1 MKSKKKNKRGDKKMR
16 RIMSSS
22 MTVALL
28 VVLAAGPVK
37 ITYAA
42 EKFEVRWGTITA
54 GGAWQVIGAAMLEDI
69 KKANPNITGSCVPS
83 TTTANALGVH
93 MDKFNVAFCLTDT
106 IADAWRGEGFFKE
119 HGKLQDLRAV
129 VAIYPHATHLVVRA
143 DSGINKIEDLR
154 GKRITPDGRGLS
166 CDLQTQRLLGLHNMS
181 YDDVKVQ
188 FLSFS
193 DAAGNFIDRHLDAL
207 MFITVPFPFAPV
219 INVATQMN
227 IKLLSLSDDDIT
239 KLVKYPGVT
248 RFTLPAGLYKGIDY
262 PVNGICVYSFIMV
275 RKDMPEDIVYAMA
288 KTIADNLDSYG
299 NVLVSMKY
307 VTPRGLCADVGIP
320 YHPGAEKYFR
330 QRGWR

>member
-1 MKSKKKNKRGDKKMR
+1 
-16 RIMSSS
+16 MSISL
-22 MTVALL
+22 TVALL

-42 EKFEVRWGTITA
+42 EKFEIRWGTITA

-93 MDKFNVAFCLTDT
+93 MGKFNVAFCLTDT

-119 HGKLQDLRAV
+119 QGKIQDLRAV

-227 IKLLSLSDDDIT
+227 IKLMSLSDDDIT
-239 KLVKYPGVT
+239 KLVKYPGVA
-248 RFTLPAGLYKGIDY
+248 RYTLPAGLYKGIDY

-307 VTPRGLCADVGIP
+307 VTPKGLCADVGIP

>member
-1 MKSKKKNKRGDKKMR
+1 
-16 RIMSSS
+16 
-22 MTVALL
+22 
-28 VVLAAGPVK
+28 
-37 ITYAA
+37 
-42 EKFEVRWGTITA
+42 
-54 GGAWQVIGAAMLEDI
+54 
-69 KKANPNITGSCVPS
+69 
-83 TTTANALGVH
+83 

-166 CDLQTQRLLGLHNMS
+166 CDLQTQRLFRLHNMS

-262 PVNGICVYSFIMV
+262 PVNGICVYSFIIV
-275 RKDMPEDIVYAMA
+275 RKDMPEDIVYAMV
-288 KTIADNLDSYG
+288 KTITDNLERYG
-299 NVLVSMKY
+299 DVLVSMKY
-307 VTPRGLCADVGIP
+307 VTHKGLCADVGIP
-320 YHPGAEKYFR
+320 YHSGAEKYFR

>member
-1 MKSKKKNKRGDKKMR
+1 MR
-16 RIMSSS
+16 RIMSCS

-28 VVLAAGPVK
+28 VAVVMGSTQIAG
-37 ITYAA
+37 AA
-42 EKFEVRWGTITA
+42 EKFEIRWGTITA

-69 KKANPNITGSCVPS
+69 KKANPNITGSCIPS

-93 MDKFNVAFCLTDT
+93 MDKFNVGFCLTDT

-119 HGKLQDLRAV
+119 SGKIQDLRAV
-129 VAIYPHATHLVVRA
+129 AAIYPHATHLVVRA

-154 GKRITPDGRGLS
+154 GKRISPDGRGLS
-166 CDLQTQRLLGLHNMS
+166 CDLQTQRLLALHNMS
-181 YDDVKVQ
+181 YNDVKVQ

-207 MFITVPFPFAPV
+207 TFITVPFPFAPV

-227 IKLLSLSDDDIT
+227 IKLLSLSDEDIA
-239 KLVKYPGVT
+239 KLVKFPGVA
-248 RFTLPAGLYKGIDY
+248 RYTLPAGLYKGIDY
-262 PVNGICVYSFIMV
+262 PVHGICVYSFVFV
-275 RKDMPEDIVYAMA
+275 RKDMPEDIAYAMV
-288 KTIADNLDSYG
+288 KTIADNLDNYG
-299 NVLVSMKY
+299 DVLVSMKY
-307 VTPRGLCADVGIP
+307 VTHKGLCADVGIP

>member
-1 MKSKKKNKRGDKKMR
+1 MR
-16 RIMSSS
+16 RIMSRS

-28 VVLAAGPVK
+28 VALVIGSVEMAG
-37 ITYAA
+37 AA
-42 EKFEVRWGTITA
+42 EKFEIRWGTITA

-83 TTTANALGVH
+83 TTTANALGVQ
-93 MDKFNVAFCLTDT
+93 MGKFNVAFCLTDT

-119 HGKLQDLRAV
+119 HGKIQDLRAV

-154 GKRITPDGRGLS
+154 GKCITPDGKGLS
-166 CDLQTQRLLGLHNMS
+166 CDLQTRRLLALHNMS

-207 MFITVPFPFAPV
+207 TFITVPFPFAPV
-219 INVATQMN
+219 INVATQVN
-227 IKLLSLSDDDIT
+227 IKLLSLSDEDIA
-239 KLVKYPGVT
+239 KLVKFPGVA
-248 RFTLPAGLYKGIDY
+248 RYTLPAGLYKGIDY
-262 PVNGICVYSFIMV
+262 PVHGICVYSFIFV
-275 RKDMPEDIVYAMA
+275 RKDMPEDIVYAMV
-288 KTIADNLDSYG
+288 KTIADNLDRYG

-307 VTPRGLCADVGIP
+307 VTYKGLAADVGIP
-320 YHPGAEKYFR
+320 FHPGAMRYFKE
-330 QRGWR
+330 RGW

>member
-1 MKSKKKNKRGDKKMR
+1 MR
-16 RIMSSS
+16 RIMSFS

-42 EKFEVRWGTITA
+42 EKFEIRWGTITA

-69 KKANPNITGSCVPS
+69 KKANPNITGSCIPS

-106 IADAWRGEGFFKE
+106 IADALRGEGFFKE

-227 IKLLSLSDDDIT
+227 IKLLSLSDDDIA
-239 KLVKYPGVT
+239 KLVKYPGVA
-248 RFTLPAGLYKGIDY
+248 RYTLPAGLYKGVDY

-307 VTPRGLCADVGIP
+307 VTPKGLCADVGIP

>member
-1 MKSKKKNKRGDKKMR
+1 
-16 RIMSSS
+16 MSIS

-42 EKFEVRWGTITA
+42 EKFEIRWGTITA

-227 IKLLSLSDDDIT
+227 IKLLSLSDDDIA
-239 KLVKYPGVT
+239 KLVKYPGVA
-248 RFTLPAGLYKGIDY
+248 RYTLPAGLYKGVDY

-307 VTPRGLCADVGIP
+307 VTPKGLCADVGIP

>member
-1 MKSKKKNKRGDKKMR
+1 
-16 RIMSSS
+16 

-42 EKFEVRWGTITA
+42 EKFEIRWGTITA

-106 IADAWRGEGFFKE
+106 IADALRGEGFFKE

-166 CDLQTQRLLGLHNMS
+166 CDLQTQRLLGFHNMS

-188 FLSFS
+188 FLSFN

-227 IKLLSLSDDDIT
+227 IKLMSLSDDDIA
-239 KLVKYPGVT
+239 KLVKYPGVA
-248 RFTLPAGLYKGIDY
+248 RYTLPAGLYKGVDY

-307 VTPRGLCADVGIP
+307 VTPKGLCADVGIP

>member
-1 MKSKKKNKRGDKKMR
+1 
-16 RIMSSS
+16 
-22 MTVALL
+22 
-28 VVLAAGPVK
+28 
-37 ITYAA
+37 
-42 EKFEVRWGTITA
+42 
-54 GGAWQVIGAAMLEDI
+54 
-69 KKANPNITGSCVPS
+69 
-83 TTTANALGVH
+83 

-106 IADAWRGEGFFKE
+106 IADALRGEGFFKE

-166 CDLQTQRLLGLHNMS
+166 CDLQTLRLLGFHNMS

-188 FLSFS
+188 FLSFN

-227 IKLLSLSDDDIT
+227 IKLLSLSDDDIA
-239 KLVKYPGVT
+239 KLVKYPGVA
-248 RFTLPAGLYKGIDY
+248 RYTLPAGLYKGVDY

-307 VTPRGLCADVGIP
+307 VTPKGLCADVGSP

>member
-1 MKSKKKNKRGDKKMR
+1 
-16 RIMSSS
+16 
-22 MTVALL
+22 
-28 VVLAAGPVK
+28 
-37 ITYAA
+37 
-42 EKFEVRWGTITA
+42 
-54 GGAWQVIGAAMLEDI
+54 
-69 KKANPNITGSCVPS
+69 
-83 TTTANALGVH
+83 
-93 MDKFNVAFCLTDT
+93 
-106 IADAWRGEGFFKE
+106 
-119 HGKLQDLRAV
+119 
-129 VAIYPHATHLVVRA
+129 
-143 DSGINKIEDLR
+143 
-154 GKRITPDGRGLS
+154 
-166 CDLQTQRLLGLHNMS
+166 
-181 YDDVKVQ
+181 
-188 FLSFS
+188 
-193 DAAGNFIDRHLDAL
+193 

-307 VTPRGLCADVGIP
+307 VTPKGLCADVGIP

>member
-1 MKSKKKNKRGDKKMR
+1 MFCST
-16 RIMSSS
+16 
-22 MTVALL
+22 TVALL
-28 VVLAAGPVK
+28 VVLAIGPVK
-37 ITYAA
+37 IAYAA

-69 KKANPNITGSCVPS
+69 KKANPNITGSCIPS

-119 HGKLQDLRAV
+119 SGKIQDLRAV

-154 GKRITPDGRGLS
+154 GKRISPDGRGLS
-166 CDLQTQRLLGLHNMS
+166 CDLQTQRLLGLYNMS
-181 YDDVKVQ
+181 YNDVKVQ

-207 MFITVPFPFAPV
+207 TFITVPFPFAPV

-227 IKLLSLSDDDIT
+227 IKLLSLSDDDIA
-239 KLVKYPGVT
+239 KLTKYPGVT
-248 RFTLPAGLYKGIDY
+248 RCTLPAGLYKGIDY
-262 PVNGICVYSFIMV
+262 PVNGICVYSFILV
-275 RKDMPEDIVYAMA
+275 RKDMSEDIVYAMV
-288 KTIADNLDSYG
+288 KTIADNLDKYG
-299 NVLVSMKY
+299 DVLVSMKY
-307 VTPRGLCADVGIP
+307 VTQKGLCADVGIP

-330 QRGWR
+330 QKGWR

>member
-1 MKSKKKNKRGDKKMR
+1 
-16 RIMSSS
+16 
-22 MTVALL
+22 
-28 VVLAAGPVK
+28 
-37 ITYAA
+37 
-42 EKFEVRWGTITA
+42 
-54 GGAWQVIGAAMLEDI
+54 MLEDI
-69 KKANPNITGSCVPS
+69 KKANPNITGSCMPS

-93 MDKFNVAFCLTDT
+93 MGKFNVAFCLTDT
-106 IADAWRGEGFFKE
+106 IADALRGEGFFKE

-227 IKLLSLSDDDIT
+227 IKLMSLSDDDIA
-239 KLVKYPGVT
+239 KLVKYPGVA
-248 RFTLPAGLYKGIDY
+248 RYTLPAGLYKGVDY

-288 KTIADNLDSYG
+288 KTIADNLNSYG

-307 VTPRGLCADVGIP
+307 VTPKGLCADVGIP